1 MATTNEE
8 FGSQAPDTGDE
19 SIEFQQSQDD
29 LEAISSGLSKVVPNV
44 KYKGTT
50 AFTIVNAPT
59 PKSLKF

>member
-1 MATTNEE
+1 MATPNEE
-8 FGSQAPDTGDE
+8 FSAQTPDVNDE
-19 SIEFQQSQDD
+19 SIEFQLSQDD
-29 LEAISSGLSKVVPNV
+29 LEAISSGLSKVVPNI